1 VLLEANGGTI
11 DSPMTGQ
18 SFSFLLRYNT
28 EDHRPLRNVSFE
40 VWITSEIGQIML
52 HLCSRDT
59 GTFPREIPGEGEVRC
74 TLPRCPL
81 PPGHYAVSLWAR
93 IAFDPLDW
101 IEPAF
106 GLVVQ
111 QGDFF
116 GGGQQIEEYGGRPVL
131 VDHNWSLARAYAD
144 RSERRHAT
152 VTRAGGGKDE
162 ATHSL

>member
-1 VLLEANGGTI
+1 
-11 DSPMTGQ
+11 
-18 SFSFLLRYNT
+18 
-28 EDHRPLRNVSFE
+28 
-40 VWITSEIGQIML
+40 ML